1 MKKILFT
8 ILVVMTPAMLF
19 VKVSAQV
26 GFTNFTSLQ
35 GLTDD
40 FVTGGVAIDANN
52 VKWFGT
58 QSGLSRYDDENWQS
72 FDTDDG
78 LVDNYIQC
86 IAIDNSLNVWIGT
99 ENGVS
104 KYNGTIFTN
113 YTTSDGLPENS
124 ILDIACD
131 DSGNV
136 WFASFSGLTK
146 FNGTDF
152 QNYTSSDGMSSD
164 FISCIT
170 ASGENLYIGTF
181 GAGLMIYNGT
191 TFTPL
196 TTDNG
201 LQDNNISALAIDSDG
216 KLWVGSYYG
225 ITVLNPNNTVL
236 ATYTLENGLLNN
248 YVQDIAIDENDNVVV
263 CEYADYLQ
271 DGGISM
277 FSDYQWSNY
286 KISDGL
292 INVMTKRVV
301 FDEDNYAWI
310 TTGGGVSKMD
320 TDAGIMSDK
329 SFKSVVYPNPVKDI
343 LFISN
348 VNESISYCI
357 TDISGKIIDQNS
369 DFSGN
374 SINLNNISKG
384 VYLISYKFGD
394 NVFSSKIVKE

>member
-1 MKKILFT
+1 MKKILFAVL
-8 ILVVMTPAMLF
+8 LVMIPAMLF

-35 GLTDD
+35 GLVDD

-58 QSGLSRYDDENWQS
+58 QSGLSKYDDENWQS

-104 KYNGTIFTN
+104 KYNGSIFTN
-113 YTTSDGLPENS
+113 YTTADGLPENS

-131 DSGNV
+131 NSGNV
-136 WFASFSGLTK
+136 WLASFSGLTK

-170 ASGENLYIGTF
+170 VSGENLYIGTF
-181 GAGLMIYNGT
+181 GAGLMVYNGS

-196 TTDNG
+196 TTENG
-201 LQDNNISALAIDSDG
+201 LLDNNISALATDSEG
-216 KLWVGSYYG
+216 HLWVGSYYG
-225 ITVLNPNNTVL
+225 ITVLDNSYSVSV
-236 ATYTLENGLLNN
+236 TYTLNNGLINN
-248 YVQDIAIDENDNVVV
+248 YVQDIAIDDNDNVIV

-271 DGGISM
+271 DGGISLYNG
-277 FSDYQWSNY
+277 SVWENY
-286 KISDGL
+286 TVSDGL
-292 INVMTKRVV
+292 VNAMVKRVV
-301 FDEDNYAWI
+301 FDGENFAWI

-320 TDAGIMSDK
+320 TDAGIMFNE
-329 SFKSVVYPNPVKDI
+329 SFEAFVYPNPVKDV
-343 LFISN
+343 LYLSN
-348 VNESISYCI
+348 GYGSISYCI

-369 DFSGN
+369 DFEGS
-374 SINLNNISKG
+374 SINFNNISKG
-384 VYLISYKFGD
+384 IYLISYKFED
-394 NVFSSKIVKE
+394 NVFSSKIIKE